1 LISGVKGVV
10 LNLEQEK
17 FIDFILERVED
28 PNQEVAKALLL
39 KTFAYQENNPDND
52 VSSLML
58 NIIPLLKP
66 DAIEEVTN
74 IILYNALWGNFRSI
88 VLTI

>member
-1 LISGVKGVV
+1 

-17 FIDFILERVED
+17 FIDFILERVEN
-28 PNQEVAKALLL
+28 PNQEEAKTLLL

-52 VSSLML
+52 VSGLML

>member
-1 LISGVKGVV
+1 M
-10 LNLEQEK
+10 NLEQEK